1 MAYQGYFSR
10 SLRAQG
16 FSGWLVERTA
26 TLITEIKRQHQ
37 LVRSRRELEAL
48 PIHQLKDIGYPA
60 LDDPR
65 PTLEVKAGMMSK
77 LMTMR

>member
-10 SLRAQG
+10 SLPAHG
-16 FSGWLVERTA
+16 FSGWLIERTA
-26 TLITEIKRQHQ
+26 TLFVEIKRQYQ

-48 PIHQLKDIGYPA
+48 SIHQQKDIGYPV

-65 PTLEVKAGMMSK
+65 PMLDVKAGVMSK